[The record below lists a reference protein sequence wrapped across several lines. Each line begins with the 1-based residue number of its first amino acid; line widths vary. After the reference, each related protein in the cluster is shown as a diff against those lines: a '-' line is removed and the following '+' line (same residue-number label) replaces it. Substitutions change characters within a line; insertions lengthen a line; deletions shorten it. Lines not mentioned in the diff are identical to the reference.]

1 MFRTA
6 VRVTSDVQERIDA
19 INLAQRIANS
29 NGYIG
34 NVARRP
40 DLGAQQEY
48 ATLVES
54 NKINFCLRFI
64 TDNLSKAIRTSL
76 LKCGLEDQVRVV
88 EIPPTNLKKQLVRNR
103 MYDRF
108 LLTPDCVICPFGKE
122 GDCMV
127 SGVVYLISCKTC
139 GDQYI
144 DETGRPLCVRIKEHL
159 RGMKQ
164 SNAATP
170 LGVHRRQCHED
181 VPFCIAVTILS
192 YEPEIIARRTLEAFW
207 INAKG
212 SKMNRKEECLAVTNE
227 LALYQDLC
235 GFDLRSHM
243 RFAS

>member
-48 ATLVES
+48 ATLFES
-54 NKINFCLRFI
+54 NKINFCLPFI
-64 TDNLSKAIRTSL
+64 TDDPSKAIWASL
-76 LKCGLEDQVRVV
+76 VKCGLEDQVRVV

-108 LLTPDCVICPFGKE
+108 CLTPDCVICPFGKE

-127 SGVVYLISCKTC
+127 SGVVYLISYKTC

-144 DETGRPLCVRIKEHL
+144 GETGRPFV
-159 RGMKQ
+159 
-164 SNAATP
+164 
-170 LGVHRRQCHED
+170 
-181 VPFCIAVTILS
+181 F
-192 YEPEIIARRTLEAFW
+192 
-207 INAKG
+207 
-212 SKMNRKEECLAVTNE
+212 
-227 LALYQDLC
+227 ALKNI
-235 GFDLRSHM
+235 
-243 RFAS
+243 